1 MPPGHLIFETL
12 QKLLHQRRRL
22 QKVAKITPV
31 IKDIIQ
37 PVTKES
43 QHVDHVVI
51 EICMGHTTNED
62 SSDIYA
68 LGDQRRD
75 ERLPHRPTSH

>member
-1 MPPGHLIFETL
+1 MPPGHLMFETL
-12 QKLLHQRRRL
+12 QKLLLQRRRL
-22 QKVAKITPV
+22 QKVAKITPA

-51 EICMGHTTNED
+51 EICMTNATNED

-68 LGDQRRD
+68 LGDPRRE
-75 ERLPHRPTSH
+75 ERLPHRPTPH